1 MVENQTNGW
10 PATAKRMR
18 QTSAVPAPGSPP
30 ARTQIVKVVVCQ
42 QCGDRFA
49 ISHDLAA
56 LDPEL
61 AERQA
66 AWLADQF
73 VWDHIQENK
82 HRSSVTLPGAQELKQ
97 LMSSRA

>member
-1 MVENQTNGW
+1 VVENSFHGR
-10 PATAKRMR
+10 PATAKRLR
-18 QTSAVPAPGSPP
+18 QTSAPPAPDAPP
-30 ARTQIVKVVVCQ
+30 AKTQVIKVMVCQ

-49 ISHDLAA
+49 IRHDLTA

-66 AWLADQF
+66 VWLQDQF

-82 HRSSVTLPGAQELKQ
+82 HRSSITLPAAEELKQ
-97 LMSSRA
+97 LASSRA

>member
-1 MVENQTNGW
+1 MVDSASHAR
-10 PATAKRMR
+10 PAIAKRMR
-18 QTSAVPAPGSPP
+18 QSSAAPAPGAPP
-30 ARTQIVKVVVCQ
+30 ARTQVVKVVACQ

-49 ISHDLAA
+49 ISHDLTA

-82 HRSSVTLPGAQELKQ
+82 HRSSVTLPAAEELKQ
-97 LMSSRA
+97 LSSRA

>member
-1 MVENQTNGW
+1 VVDNKSHGR
-10 PATAKRMR
+10 PAIAKRMR
-18 QTSAVPAPGSPP
+18 QSGAAPALGTQP
-30 ARTQIVKVVVCQ
+30 ARTQVVKVVVCQ

-49 ISHDLAA
+49 ISHDLTA

-82 HRSSVTLPGAQELKQ
+82 HRGSVTLPATDELKQ
-97 LMSSRA
+97 LTS